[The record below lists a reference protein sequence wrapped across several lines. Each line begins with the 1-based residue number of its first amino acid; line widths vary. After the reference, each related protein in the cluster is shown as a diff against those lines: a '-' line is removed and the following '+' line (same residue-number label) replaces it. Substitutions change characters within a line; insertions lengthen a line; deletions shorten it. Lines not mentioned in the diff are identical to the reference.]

1 MPKMTMRNW
10 SWLVVLALIACTY
23 VHAQVKMKDWSPAY
37 VGIDEAS
44 GSSNAKYVSVLY
56 AMRVDLK
63 APGISFVSSR
73 HSGTKAAVSDTV
85 SDFAK
90 KTHAQVAINAG
101 FFSPC
106 CLEHEEDKNILG
118 VSVSEGKIV
127 SPPSAKDEYNA
138 ALLITQQNEASI
150 TTVSPDM
157 DLSRVFTAVAGSA
170 IIVQKGENTGTVNQL
185 NKAAYANPRTAVGV
199 SKDGRY
205 LYLVVIDGRKPGY
218 SMGTSNSETAEVMI
232 ALGAYTALNLDGGGS
247 TTMVKSD
254 EQGNVETV
262 NHPSGGAERFD
273 ASALGVHASFLPH

>member
-1 MPKMTMRNW
+1 MRKW
-10 SWLVVLALIACTY
+10 GWPIVLALVACAG
-23 VHAQVKMKDWSPAY
+23 VHAQVKMKEWSPAY
-37 VGIDEAS
+37 VGVDQAS
-44 GSSNAKYVSVLY
+44 GSIHAKYVSVIY

-63 APGISFVSSR
+63 APGISFVSTQ
-73 HSGTKAAVSDTV
+73 HSGSKATISDTV
-85 SDFAK
+85 SDFAQK
-90 KTHAQVAINAG
+90 DHVQVAINAG

-106 CLEHEEDKNILG
+106 CLEHEEDKDILG
-118 VSVSEGKIV
+118 LSISEGKVV

-138 ALLITQQNEASI
+138 ALLITQKNEASI
-150 TTVSPDM
+150 TTVSPDT
-157 DLSRVFTAVAGSA
+157 DLSKVVTAVTGSA
-170 IIVQKGENTGTVNQL
+170 IIVQKGENTGDVNQL

-254 EQGNVETV
+254 EQRHVVTV

>member
-1 MPKMTMRNW
+1 MRKMMTRNW
-10 SWLVVLALIACTY
+10 SWLVVLALIACTP
-23 VHAQVKMKDWSPAY
+23 VQAQVKMKDWSPAY
-37 VGIDEAS
+37 VGIDQAS
-44 GSSNAKYVSVLY
+44 GSISAKYVSVIY
-56 AMRVDLK
+56 AVRVDLK

-73 HSGTKAAVSDTV
+73 HSGTKATVSDTV

-118 VSVSEGKIV
+118 VSIAEGKIV

-150 TTVSPDM
+150 TTVSPDTN
-157 DLSRVFTAVAGSA
+157 LSRIFTAVAGSA
-170 IIVQKGENTGTVNQL
+170 IIVQKGENTGNVNQL

>member
-10 SWLVVLALIACTY
+10 SWLVVLALIACTP

-37 VGIDEAS
+37 VGIDQAN
-44 GSSNAKYVSVLY
+44 GSINGKYVSVIY

-63 APGISFVSSR
+63 APGVSFVSSR
-73 HSGTKAAVSDTV
+73 HSGTKATVSDTV

-90 KTHAQVAINAG
+90 KTHTQVAINAG

-118 VSVSEGKIV
+118 VSISEGKIV

-150 TTVSPDM
+150 TAVSPDM

-254 EQGNVETV
+254 EQGNIGTV